1 MSHTGNGEGIVP
13 VIYRPVEMTFAHFPA
28 AEDRQAE
35 IQKYNK
41 TNFVG
46 LEPHI
51 PNTYCNSMLQLLYFI
66 EPLRAALQRKSS
78 KIRYQNTDVFV
89 VQISTMILK

>member
-66 EPLRAALQRKSS
+66 EPLRAALQRKSYHFVI
-78 KIRYQNTDVFV
+78 KILSY
-89 VQISTMILK
+89 L